1 MKNFQIPLMKKFKK
15 TAVVVVC
22 AVALAAIP
30 PVSNVSATTM
40 QEAQDSKNEAEG
52 NKKDAQNVLDGL
64 QERQNQL
71 ISDVEVLDKQVS
83 DIQTKITAKEE
94 EEDQLNTE
102 IDDTQKKLAEAQV
115 NEDNQYAAMMKRI
128 QYLYENGEVEYID
141 TLMSSASFTD
151 MLNKSEYVEQI
162 SSYDQKQL
170 NALIQTR
177 QDIQDY
183 EATLEKDLKEVESV
197 KADLET
203 EKANLDTTISE
214 KNAKIAEYSTD
225 IDAQK
230 ALVDKYQQEMDAAEA
245 EMEAIQK
252 RLDEE
257 RAAAQAAQQSGSGSG
272 SGSGSSS
279 PQYYTPSGGS
289 YMWPAT
295 QGSRISSYFG
305 PRTSP
310 TAGASS
316 NHKGIDIPCPT
327 GSDVVASAAGTVV
340 VSQYSSSAGYYI
352 MIDHGNGVSTVYMHN
367 SQLVVS
373 VGQSVEQGQVIAKA
387 GSTGYSTGSHCHFGV
402 MINGSYVNPLD
413 YL

>member
-1 MKNFQIPLMKKFKK
+1 MKKFKK
-15 TAVVVVC
+15 TAIVVVC

-94 EEDQLNTE
+94 EENQLNTE
-102 IDDTQKKLAEAQV
+102 IDDTKEKLAAAQV
-115 NEDNQYAAMMKRI
+115 DEDNQYAAMMKRI

-203 EKANLDTTISE
+203 EKDNLNTTITE
-214 KNAKIAEYSTD
+214 KNNKIAEYSKD
-225 IDAQK
+225 IDAQT
-230 ALVDKYQQEMDAAEA
+230 AMVEQYQKEIDAADA
-245 EMEAIQK
+245 EMAAIQK
-252 RLDEE
+252 RLDEQ
-257 RAAAQAAQQSGSGSG
+257 RAAQQQSGGS
-272 SGSGSSS
+272 SGSSE

-305 PRTSP
+305 PRSSP

-316 NHKGIDIPCPT
+316 NHKGIDIGASAGADIIAAADGT
-327 GSDVVASAAGTVV
+327 VTAASYSSAAGNYV
-340 VSQYSSSAGYYI
+340 
-352 MIDHGNGVSTVYMHN
+352 MIDHGGGLYTVYMHA
-367 SQLVVS
+367 SSLLVSPGQTVS
-373 VGQSVEQGQVIAKA
+373 AGDVIAKV
-387 GSTGYSTGSHCHFGV
+387 GSTGISTGSHLHFGV
-402 MINGSYVNPLD
+402 SLNGSYVSPWS
-413 YL
+413 YLGG

>member
-1 MKNFQIPLMKKFKK
+1 MKKFQISLMKKFKK
-15 TAVVVVC
+15 TAIVVVC

-102 IDDTQKKLAEAQV
+102 IDDTKKKLAEAQV
-115 NEDNQYAAMMKRI
+115 EEDNQYAAMMKRI

-203 EKANLDTTISE
+203 EKDNLNTTITE
-214 KNAKIAEYSTD
+214 KNNKIAEYSKD
-225 IDAQK
+225 IDAQ
-230 ALVDKYQQEMDAAEA
+230 AAMVEQYQKEIDAADA
-245 EMEAIQK
+245 EMAAIQK
-252 RLDEE
+252 RLDEQ
-257 RAAAQAAQQSGSGSG
+257 RAAQQQSGGS
-272 SGSGSSS
+272 SGSSE

-305 PRTSP
+305 PRSSQVQVRTIRELIFHVQPVVILLHQQQVQLLYHSTAPLQDTTS
-310 TAGASS
+310 
-316 NHKGIDIPCPT
+316 
-327 GSDVVASAAGTVV
+327 
-340 VSQYSSSAGYYI
+340 
-352 MIDHGNGVSTVYMHN
+352 
-367 SQLVVS
+367 
-373 VGQSVEQGQVIAKA
+373 
-387 GSTGYSTGSHCHFGV
+387 
-402 MINGSYVNPLD
+402 
-413 YL
+413 

>member
-1 MKNFQIPLMKKFKK
+1 MKKFQISLMKKFKK
-15 TAVVVVC
+15 TAIVVVC

-102 IDDTQKKLAEAQV
+102 IDDTKKKLAEAQV
-115 NEDNQYAAMMKRI
+115 EEDNQYAAMMKRI

-203 EKANLDTTISE
+203 EKDNLNTTITE
-214 KNAKIAEYSTD
+214 KNNKIAEYSKD
-225 IDAQK
+225 IDAQ
-230 ALVDKYQQEMDAAEA
+230 AAMVEQYQKEIDAADA
-245 EMEAIQK
+245 EMAAIQK
-252 RLDEE
+252 RLDEQ
-257 RAAAQAAQQSGSGSG
+257 RAAQQ
-272 SGSGSSS
+272 
-279 PQYYTPSGGS
+279 QSGGS
-289 YMWPAT
+289 S
-295 QGSRISSYFG
+295 GSRSSG
-305 PRTSP
+305 
-310 TAGASS
+310 AGSSGGGRVGRAASQRE
-316 NHKGIDIPCPT
+316 NT
-327 GSDVVASAAGTVV
+327 GSGHDAHERNKGSAF
-340 VSQYSSSAGYYI
+340 
-352 MIDHGNGVSTVYMHN
+352 HR
-367 SQLVVS
+367 
-373 VGQSVEQGQVIAKA
+373 
-387 GSTGYSTGSHCHFGV
+387 
-402 MINGSYVNPLD
+402 
-413 YL
+413 

>member
-1 MKNFQIPLMKKFKK
+1 MKKFQIPLMKKFKK
-15 TAVVVVC
+15 TAIVVVC

-30 PVSNVSATTM
+30 PVSNGSATTM

-102 IDDTQKKLAEAQV
+102 IDDTKEKLAAAQV
-115 NEDNQYAAMMKRI
+115 EEDNQYAAMMKRI

-203 EKANLDTTISE
+203 EKDNLNTTITE
-214 KNAKIAEYSTD
+214 KNNKIAEYSKD
-225 IDAQK
+225 IDAQ
-230 ALVDKYQQEMDAAEA
+230 AAMVEQYQKEIDAADA
-245 EMEAIQK
+245 EMAAIQK
-252 RLDEE
+252 RLDEQ
-257 RAAAQAAQQSGSGSG
+257 RAAQQQSGGS
-272 SGSGSSS
+272 SGSSE

-305 PRTSP
+305 PRSSP

-327 GSDVVASAAGTVV
+327 GSDIVASAAGTVV

>member
-1 MKNFQIPLMKKFKK
+1 MKKFQIPLMKKFKK
-15 TAVVVVC
+15 TAIVVVC
-22 AVALAAIP
+22 AVTLAAIP

-102 IDDTQKKLAEAQV
+102 IDDTKKKLAEAQV
-115 NEDNQYAAMMKRI
+115 EEDNQYAAMMKRI

-197 KADLET
+197 KADLEIERDNLNTTIT
-203 EKANLDTTISE
+203 EKN
-214 KNAKIAEYSTD
+214 NKIAEYSKD
-225 IDAQK
+225 IDAQT
-230 ALVDKYQQEMDAAEA
+230 AMVEQYQKEIDAADA
-245 EMEAIQK
+245 EMAAIQK
-252 RLDEE
+252 RLDEQ
-257 RAAAQAAQQSGSGSG
+257 RAAQQQSGGS
-272 SGSGSSS
+272 SGSSE
-279 PQYYTPSGGS
+279 PQYYTPRGGS

-305 PRTSP
+305 PRSSP

-327 GSDVVASAAGTVV
+327 GSDIVASAAGTVV

>member
-1 MKNFQIPLMKKFKK
+1 MKKFQISLMKKFKK
-15 TAVVVVC
+15 TAIVVVC

-102 IDDTQKKLAEAQV
+102 IDDTKKKLAEAQV
-115 NEDNQYAAMMKRI
+115 EEDNQYAAMMKRI

-203 EKANLDTTISE
+203 EKDNLNTTITE
-214 KNAKIAEYSTD
+214 KNNKIAEYSKD
-225 IDAQK
+225 IDAQ
-230 ALVDKYQQEMDAAEA
+230 AAMVEQYQKEIRKNHIVRLNE
-245 EMEAIQK
+245 K
-252 RLDEE
+252 RCD
-257 RAAAQAAQQSGSGSG
+257 
-272 SGSGSSS
+272 
-279 PQYYTPSGGS
+279 PV
-289 YMWPAT
+289 
-295 QGSRISSYFG
+295 
-305 PRTSP
+305 
-310 TAGASS
+310 AGFVMLELLI
-316 NHKGIDIPCPT
+316 NMKRV
-327 GSDVVASAAGTVV
+327 SDHSKN
-340 VSQYSSSAGYYI
+340 I
-352 MIDHGNGVSTVYMHN
+352 
-367 SQLVVS
+367 SQLVL
-373 VGQSVEQGQVIAKA
+373 GI
-387 GSTGYSTGSHCHFGV
+387 F
-402 MINGSYVNPLD
+402 
-413 YL
+413 

>member
-1 MKNFQIPLMKKFKK
+1 MKKFQIPLMKKFKK
-15 TAVVVVC
+15 TAIVVVC

-30 PVSNVSATTM
+30 PVSNVSATSM

-102 IDDTQKKLAEAQV
+102 IDDTKEKLAAAQV
-115 NEDNQYAAMMKRI
+115 EEDNQYAALMKRI

-203 EKANLDTTISE
+203 EKDNLNTTITE
-214 KNAKIAEYSTD
+214 KNNKIAEYSKD
-225 IDAQK
+225 IDAQT
-230 ALVDKYQQEMDAAEA
+230 AMVEQYQKEIDAADA
-245 EMEAIQK
+245 EMAAIQK
-252 RLDEE
+252 RLDEQ
-257 RAAAQAAQQSGSGSG
+257 RAAQQQSGGS
-272 SGSGSSS
+272 SGSSE

-289 YMWPAT
+289 SMCPAT

-305 PRTSP
+305 PRSSP
-310 TAGASS
+310 TAGATA

-327 GSDVVASAAGTVV
+327 GSDIVASAAGTVV

>member
-71 ISDVEVLDKQVS
+71 VSDVEVLDKQVS

-177 QDIQDY
+177 QDIQNY

-230 ALVDKYQQEMDAAEA
+230 ALVDKYQKEMDAAEA

-272 SGSGSSS
+272 SGSGNSS

-305 PRTSP
+305 PRSSP
-310 TAGASS
+310 TAGASTY
-316 NHKGIDIPCPT
+316 HKGIDIPCPT

-373 VGQSVEQGQVIAKA
+373 VGESVEQGQVIAKA

>member
-1 MKNFQIPLMKKFKK
+1 MKKFQISLMKKFKK
-15 TAVVVVC
+15 TAIVVVC

-102 IDDTQKKLAEAQV
+102 IDDTKKKLAEAQV
-115 NEDNQYAAMMKRI
+115 EEDNQYAAMMKRI

-177 QDIQDY
+177 QAIQDY

-203 EKANLDTTISE
+203 EKDNLNTTITE
-214 KNAKIAEYSTD
+214 KNNKIAEYSKD
-225 IDAQK
+225 IDAQ
-230 ALVDKYQQEMDAAEA
+230 AA
-245 EMEAIQK
+245 M
-252 RLDEE
+252 
-257 RAAAQAAQQSGSGSG
+257 
-272 SGSGSSS
+272 
-279 PQYYTPSGGS
+279 
-289 YMWPAT
+289 
-295 QGSRISSYFG
+295 
-305 PRTSP
+305 
-310 TAGASS
+310 
-316 NHKGIDIPCPT
+316 
-327 GSDVVASAAGTVV
+327 
-340 VSQYSSSAGYYI
+340 
-352 MIDHGNGVSTVYMHN
+352 
-367 SQLVVS
+367 
-373 VGQSVEQGQVIAKA
+373 VEQ
-387 GSTGYSTGSHCHFGV
+387 
-402 MINGSYVNPLD
+402 
-413 YL
+413 

>member
-1 MKNFQIPLMKKFKK
+1 MKKRILCL
-15 TAVVVVC
+15 TLALIISGAQVV
-22 AVALAAIP
+22 
-30 PVSNVSATTM
+30 SVSATREDEAALQ
-40 QEAQDSKNEAEG
+40 QEMDATNEQLNATYSRLDDLSAQKSQIEG
-52 NKKDAQNVLDGL
+52 EISTLDANLVNVM
-64 QERQNQL
+64 
-71 ISDVEVLDKQVS
+71 VS
-83 DIQTKITAKEE
+83 IQTLEGDISNKEADIASTQTNLEKAKNAKTK
-94 EEDQLNTE
+94 QY
-102 IDDTQKKLAEAQV
+102 EA
-115 NEDNQYAAMMKRI
+115 MKKRI

-170 NALIQTR
+170 NALIDTR
-177 QDIQDY
+177 QKIQEY
-183 EATLEKDLKEVESV
+183 ETTLETDLKEVESV

-203 EKANLDTTISE
+203 QKSNLDVAINE
-214 KNAKIAEYSTD
+214 KNQKIAEYSQD

-230 ALVDKYQQEMDAAEA
+230 SLVEKYQKEMDAADAQIA
-245 EMEAIQK
+245 EIQRK
-252 RLDEE
+252 LAEQ
-257 RAAAQAAQQSGSGSG
+257 QAAQQQSSGGSGSTT
-272 SGSGSSS
+272 

-289 YMWPAT
+289 FMWPAT

-340 VSQYSSSAGYYI
+340 ISQYSSSAGYYI
-352 MIDHGNGVSTVYMHN
+352 MIDHGNGISTVYMHN
-367 SQLVVS
+367 SQLVVG
-373 VGQSVEQGQVIAKA
+373 VGQTVEQGQVIAKA

-402 MINGSYVNPLD
+402 MINGTYVNPLD

>member
-1 MKNFQIPLMKKFKK
+1 MKKFQISLMKKFKK
-15 TAVVVVC
+15 TAIVVVC

-102 IDDTQKKLAEAQV
+102 IDDTKKKLAEAQV
-115 NEDNQYAAMMKRI
+115 EEDNQYAAMMKRI

-203 EKANLDTTISE
+203 EKDNLNTTITE
-214 KNAKIAEYSTD
+214 KNNKIAEYSKD
-225 IDAQK
+225 IDAQ
-230 ALVDKYQQEMDAAEA
+230 AAMVEQYQKEIDAADA
-245 EMEAIQK
+245 EMAAIQK
-252 RLDEE
+252 RLDEQ
-257 RAAAQAAQQSGSGSG
+257 RAAQQ
-272 SGSGSSS
+272 
-279 PQYYTPSGGS
+279 QSGGS
-289 YMWPAT
+289 S
-295 QGSRISSYFG
+295 GSRSSG
-305 PRTSP
+305 
-310 TAGASS
+310 AGSSGGRSVGRAASQRE
-316 NHKGIDIPCPT
+316 NT
-327 GSDVVASAAGTVV
+327 GSGHDAHKRNKGSAFHRG
-340 VSQYSSSAGYYI
+340 
-352 MIDHGNGVSTVYMHN
+352 
-367 SQLVVS
+367 
-373 VGQSVEQGQVIAKA
+373 
-387 GSTGYSTGSHCHFGV
+387 
-402 MINGSYVNPLD
+402 
-413 YL
+413 

>member
-1 MKNFQIPLMKKFKK
+1 
-15 TAVVVVC
+15 
-22 AVALAAIP
+22 
-30 PVSNVSATTM
+30 
-40 QEAQDSKNEAEG
+40 
-52 NKKDAQNVLDGL
+52 
-64 QERQNQL
+64 
-71 ISDVEVLDKQVS
+71 
-83 DIQTKITAKEE
+83 
-94 EEDQLNTE
+94 
-102 IDDTQKKLAEAQV
+102 
-115 NEDNQYAAMMKRI
+115 
-128 QYLYENGEVEYID
+128 
-141 TLMSSASFTD
+141 MSSASFTD

-203 EKANLDTTISE
+203 EKDNLNTTITE
-214 KNAKIAEYSTD
+214 KNNKIAEYSKD
-225 IDAQK
+225 IDAQT
-230 ALVDKYQQEMDAAEA
+230 AMVEQYQKEIDAADA
-245 EMEAIQK
+245 EMAAIQK
-252 RLDEE
+252 RLDEQ
-257 RAAAQAAQQSGSGSG
+257 RAAQQQSGGS
-272 SGSGSSS
+272 SGSSE

-305 PRTSP
+305 PRSSP

-327 GSDVVASAAGTVV
+327 GSDIVASAAGTVV

-402 MINGSYVNPLD
+402 MINGSYVNQL
-413 YL
+413 Y

>member
-402 MINGSYVNPLD
+402 MVNGTYVNPLD

>member
-1 MKNFQIPLMKKFKK
+1 MKKFQIPLMKKFKK
-15 TAVVVVC
+15 TAIVVVC

-30 PVSNVSATTM
+30 PFSNASATSM

-102 IDDTQKKLAEAQV
+102 IDDTKEKLAAAQV
-115 NEDNQYAAMMKRI
+115 EEDNQYAAMMKRI

-203 EKANLDTTISE
+203 EKDNLNTTITE
-214 KNAKIAEYSTD
+214 KNNKIAEYSKD
-225 IDAQK
+225 IDAQE
-230 ALVDKYQQEMDAAEA
+230 AMVEQYQKEIDAADA
-245 EMEAIQK
+245 EMAAIQK
-252 RLDEE
+252 RLDEQ
-257 RAAAQAAQQSGSGSG
+257 RAAQQQSGGS
-272 SGSGSSS
+272 SGSSE

-305 PRTSP
+305 PRSSP
-310 TAGASS
+310 TRGASS

-327 GSDVVASAAGTVV
+327 GSDIVASAAGTVV

-367 SQLVVS
+367 SL
-373 VGQSVEQGQVIAKA
+373 
-387 GSTGYSTGSHCHFGV
+387 
-402 MINGSYVNPLD
+402 M
-413 YL
+413 

>member
-1 MKNFQIPLMKKFKK
+1 MKKFQIPLMKKFKK
-15 TAVVVVC
+15 TAIVVVC

-94 EEDQLNTE
+94 EENTVSVRSRFAG
-102 IDDTQKKLAEAQV
+102 D
-115 NEDNQYAAMMKRI
+115 EDNQYAAMMKRI

-203 EKANLDTTISE
+203 EKDNLNTTITE
-214 KNAKIAEYSTD
+214 KNNKIAEYSKD
-225 IDAQK
+225 IDAQ
-230 ALVDKYQQEMDAAEA
+230 
-245 EMEAIQK
+245 
-252 RLDEE
+252 
-257 RAAAQAAQQSGSGSG
+257 
-272 SGSGSSS
+272 
-279 PQYYTPSGGS
+279 
-289 YMWPAT
+289 
-295 QGSRISSYFG
+295 
-305 PRTSP
+305 
-310 TAGASS
+310 TA
-316 NHKGIDIPCPT
+316 
-327 GSDVVASAAGTVV
+327 
-340 VSQYSSSAGYYI
+340 
-352 MIDHGNGVSTVYMHN
+352 M
-367 SQLVVS
+367 
-373 VGQSVEQGQVIAKA
+373 VEQ
-387 GSTGYSTGSHCHFGV
+387 
-402 MINGSYVNPLD
+402 
-413 YL
+413 

>member
-1 MKNFQIPLMKKFKK
+1 MKKFQIPLMKKFKK
-15 TAVVVVC
+15 TAIVVVC

-94 EEDQLNTE
+94 EENQLNTE
-102 IDDTQKKLAEAQV
+102 I
-115 NEDNQYAAMMKRI
+115 
-128 QYLYENGEVEYID
+128 YENGEVEYID

-203 EKANLDTTISE
+203 EKDNLNTTITE
-214 KNAKIAEYSTD
+214 KNNKIAEYSKD
-225 IDAQK
+225 IDAQT
-230 ALVDKYQQEMDAAEA
+230 AMVEQYQKEIDAADA
-245 EMEAIQK
+245 EMAAIQK
-252 RLDEE
+252 RLDEQ
-257 RAAAQAAQQSGSGSG
+257 RAAQQQSGGS
-272 SGSGSSS
+272 SGSSE

-305 PRTSP
+305 PRSSP

-327 GSDVVASAAGTVV
+327 GSDIVASAAGTVV

>member
-1 MKNFQIPLMKKFKK
+1 MKKFQIPLMKKFKK
-15 TAVVVVC
+15 TAIVVVC

-30 PVSNVSATTM
+30 PVSNVSATSM

-102 IDDTQKKLAEAQV
+102 IDDTKKKLAEAQV
-115 NEDNQYAAMMKRI
+115 DEDNQYAAMMKRI

-203 EKANLDTTISE
+203 EKDNLNTTITE
-214 KNAKIAEYSTD
+214 KNNKIAEYSKD
-225 IDAQK
+225 IDAQT
-230 ALVDKYQQEMDAAEA
+230 AMVEQYQKEIDAADA
-245 EMEAIQK
+245 EMAAIQK
-252 RLDEE
+252 RLDEQ
-257 RAAAQAAQQSGSGSG
+257 RAAQQQSGGS
-272 SGSGSSS
+272 SGSSE

-289 YMWPAT
+289 YMWPST
-295 QGSRISSYFG
+295 QCSRIISYLG
-305 PRTSP
+305 PRSSP

-327 GSDVVASAAGTVV
+327 GSDIVASAAGTVV

-387 GSTGYSTGSHCHFGV
+387 GSTGFSTGSHCHFGV

>member
-1 MKNFQIPLMKKFKK
+1 MKKFQISLMKKFKK
-15 TAVVVVC
+15 TAIVVVC

-102 IDDTQKKLAEAQV
+102 IDDTKKKL
-115 NEDNQYAAMMKRI
+115 
-128 QYLYENGEVEYID
+128 ENGEVEYID

-203 EKANLDTTISE
+203 EKDNLNTTITE
-214 KNAKIAEYSTD
+214 KNNKIAEYSKD
-225 IDAQK
+225 IDAQT
-230 ALVDKYQQEMDAAEA
+230 AMVEQYQKEIDAADA
-245 EMEAIQK
+245 EMAAIQK
-252 RLDEE
+252 RLDEQ
-257 RAAAQAAQQSGSGSG
+257 RAAQQQSGGS
-272 SGSGSSS
+272 SGSSE

-305 PRTSP
+305 PRSSP

-327 GSDVVASAAGTVV
+327 GSDIVASAAGTVV

>member
-1 MKNFQIPLMKKFKK
+1 MKKRIVCL
-15 TAVVVVC
+15 TLAILMCGSQVVSVM
-22 AVALAAIP
+22 ADRESDLREEQAWTSQQLDATYARMSALWDQKQQLESQIESLNSDLVNVM
-30 PVSNVSATTM
+30 VSIQTLESDIA
-40 QEAQDSKNEAEG
+40 SKEAEIEKTQG
-52 NKKDAQNVLDGL
+52 DLTKAQNAK
-64 QERQNQL
+64 
-71 ISDVEVLDKQVS
+71 DKQ
-83 DIQTKITAKEE
+83 
-94 EEDQLNTE
+94 
-102 IDDTQKKLAEAQV
+102 
-115 NEDNQYAAMMKRI
+115 YGAMKKRI

-203 EKANLDTTISE
+203 EKDNLNTTITE
-214 KNAKIAEYSTD
+214 KNNKIAEYSKD
-225 IDAQK
+225 IDAQ
-230 ALVDKYQQEMDAAEA
+230 AAMVEQYQKEIDAADA
-245 EMEAIQK
+245 EMAAIQK
-252 RLDEE
+252 RLDEQ
-257 RAAAQAAQQSGSGSG
+257 RAAQQQSGGS
-272 SGSGSSS
+272 SGSSE

-305 PRTSP
+305 PRSSP

-327 GSDVVASAAGTVV
+327 GSDIVASAAGTVV